1 MIYIYKADLIRV
13 VDGDTVDLVIDL
25 GFDTFRH
32 ERFRL
37 YGVDAPEM
45 NTEAGKEAKAWLI
58 GVLGPYGA
66 IYVQTVQLETKAKRD
81 KYGRFL
87 AVLYDELPK
96 SLREIVNGQKILVDP
111 LRFAPGEVASASI
124 NAKMVVEGH
133 AKERYW

>member
-1 MIYIYKADLIRV
+1 MIYIYKAELIRV
-13 VDGDTVDLVIDL
+13 VDGDTVDLIIDL
-25 GFDTFRH
+25 GFDTQRK

-45 NTEAGKEAKAWLI
+45 NTAEGKEAKAWLI

-66 IYVQTVQLETKAKRD
+66 IYVQTIQLETKAKRD

-87 AVLYDELPK
+87 AVLYDELPT
-96 SLREIVNGQKILVDP
+96 LVPIMREPIHP
-111 LRFAPGEVASASI
+111 SSI
-124 NAKMVVEGH
+124 NAKMIIEGH